1 MISIFGSSPPIIS
14 HIELTGIDREKSVI
28 FMNVDI
34 GMLLQVALLLQDT
47 KPSTL
52 EHKLLTSTKVSINSL
67 DVKATLD
74 VYVICSP
81 LYPYISFLNVSLA
94 EIPAFSLRIK
104 PQSESGLKG
113 FDFGSFPIV
122 SSWIKSVVSAL
133 SFPSTFCPNIYIN
146 QCACLVEWG

>member
-1 MISIFGSSPPIIS
+1 MISIFGSLPPIIS
-14 HIELTGIDREKSVI
+14 HIELTGLDRERSVI

-34 GMLLQVALLLQDT
+34 RMLLQDALLLQDI
-47 KPSTL
+47 KPCTL
-52 EHKLLTSTKVSINSL
+52 EHKSLPSTKVSINSL
-67 DVKATLD
+67 NVKATLD

-94 EIPAFSLRIK
+94 EIPAFSLRIEF
-104 PQSESGLKG
+104 QSESGLKG

-122 SSWIKSVVSAL
+122 CSWIKSVVSTL
-133 SFPSTFCPNIYIN
+133 SFLSTFCPNIFIN